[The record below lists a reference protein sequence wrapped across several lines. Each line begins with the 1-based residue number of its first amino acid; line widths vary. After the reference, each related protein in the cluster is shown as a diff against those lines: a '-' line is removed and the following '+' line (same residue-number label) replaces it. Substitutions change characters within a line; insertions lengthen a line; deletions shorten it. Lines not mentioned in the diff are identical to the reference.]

1 MSEYQ
6 YYEFQAIDRPLTDTQ
21 MEELRSYS
29 TRARITR
36 TSFVN
41 DYSWGN
47 FKGDPDGWMERYF
60 DAFLYLAN
68 WGTHVLKLRL
78 PSRLLDLTTARQYC
92 VGESA
97 VAWESRGNVILS
109 FGSDEEGDWDWIE
122 GEGNLSSMIPIRTE
136 LARGDLRALYL
147 GWLLCVQN
155 HEVDVE
161 DLEPPVPPGLGQL
174 SASLDALADFLRLD
188 GDLLDVAAEASEIMG
203 ETGLSREEVHAWV
216 AGLPAGEKDDMLT
229 GLVVD
234 EDLSVATELLQRF
247 LEQSRG
253 VRAGSGTQ
261 AARRTVGELIEAAES
276 RAEARRQAEARK
288 RAEEA
293 ERRRREAEIARA
305 EYLDMI
311 ASQKSKLWARVE
323 GLIATKQPKR
333 YDEAVKLLL
342 DLRDLAL
349 REEKDDKFLQ
359 RMETFRAAHAR
370 KPSLLQRLR
379 KADL

>member
-6 YYEFQAIDRPLTDTQ
+6 YYEFQAIDRPLTDKQ
-21 MEELRSYS
+21 MKELRSYS

-47 FKGDPDGWMERYF
+47 FKGNPDGWMEKYF

-68 WGTHVLKLRL
+68 WGTHILKLRL
-78 PSRLLDLTTARQYC
+78 PARLLDLKTARQYC
-92 VGESA
+92 VGDSA

-122 GEGNLSSMIPIRTE
+122 GEGRLSSLIPVRAE

-155 HEVDVE
+155 HEVDDE
-161 DLEPPVPPGLGQL
+161 EMEPPVPPGLGQL
-174 SASLDALADFLRLD
+174 SASLDELADFLRID
-188 GDLLDVAAEASEIMG
+188 GDLLDVAAEASEITG
-203 ETGLSREEVHAWV
+203 ETQLSREDVHAWV
-216 AGLPAGEKDDMLT
+216 ASLPAGEKNDILT

-247 LEQSRG
+247 LKQSRG
-253 VRAGSGTQ
+253 VRADSGTPT
-261 AARRTVGELIEAAES
+261 ARRTVGELLEAAEV
-276 RAEARRQAEARK
+276 RAEERRQAEARK

-293 ERRRREAEIARA
+293 ERRQREAQIARA
-305 EYLDMI
+305 EYLDKI
-311 ASQKSKLWARVE
+311 AGRQPKLWAQVE

-333 YDEAVKLLL
+333 YDEAVKLLI
-342 DLRDLAL
+342 DLRDLAQQ
-349 REEKDDKFLQ
+349 EGKDDKFRM
-359 RMETFRAAHAR
+359 RMEAIHAAHAR

-379 KADL
+379 NAGL